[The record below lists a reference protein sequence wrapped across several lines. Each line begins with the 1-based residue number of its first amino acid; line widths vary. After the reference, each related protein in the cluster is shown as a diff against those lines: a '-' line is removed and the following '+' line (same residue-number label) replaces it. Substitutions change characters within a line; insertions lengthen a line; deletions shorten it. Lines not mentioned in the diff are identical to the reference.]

1 MRAMDAGNVAG
12 DRSVSWAFGA
22 VMLFMTLT
30 GIFIVSTLIGV
41 LNTAIGGLL
50 ENLRKGKSFVA
61 ESGHTVILGFTPKVH
76 TLLRELATANENQR
90 HSCVVILADRDKVA
104 MDDDIRQQLPKTRMK
119 VVTRSGDPLALPDL
133 EILNLASTK
142 SVIVLSPETD
152 ADGEPIPSADR
163 DTAVVKTLL
172 AITKASAEAKEPLH
186 IVAELQDE
194 KALAVARMVVGLDSA
209 LVLAPPLI
217 SRLLVQTGRQS
228 GLSMVYTELLD
239 FGGSEIYIQPEPALV
254 GRTFHEV
261 VHAYDDSA
269 IMGLIAANEELLLPP
284 PMNRPLA
291 PGDQVIAI
299 SEDDDTVIVNSQF
312 RGIDEALQVPARG
325 RVEQPPERILVLG
338 ASESMSLVL
347 RELDAYVAYGSQALV
362 VGEDTAGAERV
373 EQLRRILRNI
383 GVGYHPGDIT
393 DRALL
398 DQLRVHEYN
407 HVLVLAETKGRD
419 LQASDAR
426 TLYTLLNLRDIAR
439 RSGIKVPITT
449 EMLDIRNRDLA
460 AVAEA
465 DDFIVS
471 NTLISLMMSQL
482 SENRRLVRVFDD
494 LFTPGGY
501 EIYLKPAGEYIA
513 LGHEVDFYAVVES
526 AARRGQ
532 VAIGYRLG
540 ALSKDASASFGV
552 AVNPKKSNR
561 LVFGPADKIIVLADN

>member
-1 MRAMDAGNVAG
+1 
-12 DRSVSWAFGA
+12 
-22 VMLFMTLT
+22 
-30 GIFIVSTLIGV
+30 
-41 LNTAIGGLL
+41 
-50 ENLRKGKSFVA
+50 
-61 ESGHTVILGFTPKVH
+61 
-76 TLLRELATANENQR
+76 
-90 HSCVVILADRDKVA
+90 VVILADRDKVA
-104 MDDDIRQQLPKTRMK
+104 MDDEIRQQLPRTRMK
-119 VVTRSGDPLALPDL
+119 VVTRSGDPLSLPDL
-133 EILNLASTK
+133 EILNLPHTK
-142 SVIVLSPETD
+142 SVIVLSPEHD
-152 ADGEPIPSADR
+152 VDGEPIPAADR

-172 AITKASAEAKEPLH
+172 AVTKASAEAQRPLH

-194 KALAVARMVVGLDSA
+194 KALAVARMVVGQDAA

-254 GRTFHEV
+254 GRTFREV
-261 VHAYDDSA
+261 IHAYDDSA
-269 IMGLIAANEELLLPP
+269 IMGVIAADDTLLLPP
-284 PMNRPLA
+284 PMDRPLA

-312 RGIDEALQVPARG
+312 HGLDEAALVPARG
-325 RVEQPPERILVLG
+325 RHEQQPERILVLG
-338 ASESMSLVL
+338 ASDGLGLVL

-362 VGEDTAGAERV
+362 VGEDPAGAERV

-393 DRALL
+393 DRGLL
-398 DQLRVHEYN
+398 DQLRVNEYN
-407 HVLVLAETKGRD
+407 HVLVLAETGGRD

-439 RSGIKVPITT
+439 RSGVKVPITT

-501 EIYLKPAGEYIA
+501 EIYLKPAAEYVA

-532 VAIGYRLG
+532 IAIGYRMG
-540 ALSKDASASFGV
+540 ARSRDASASYGV
-552 AVNPKKSNR
+552 TVNPKKSRR
-561 LVFGPADKIIVLADN
+561 LAFGPADKIIVLADN